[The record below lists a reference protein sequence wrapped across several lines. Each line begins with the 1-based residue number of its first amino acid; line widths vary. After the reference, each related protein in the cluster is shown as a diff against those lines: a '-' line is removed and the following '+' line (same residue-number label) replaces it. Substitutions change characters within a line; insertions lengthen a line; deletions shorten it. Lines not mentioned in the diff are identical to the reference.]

1 MAWWIWIVLG
11 AVLLIAEVVISADFW
26 LVFVG
31 IAAMVTGLLAMF
43 GVVSVAWQ
51 QWLIFAALA
60 VLMLWSYRR
69 FWKRKLTLAD
79 RPMGP
84 ELVGEA
90 GVVTVAI
97 PAGGRG
103 RVELRGSAW
112 DARNIGDADLA
123 SGSRCIVELVDG
135 LTLTVRPE

>member
-11 AVLLIAEVVISADFW
+11 AVLLTAEVIISTDFW

-31 IAAMVTGLLAMF
+31 IAALITGLLVLF
-43 GVVSVAWQ
+43 GAVSVPWQ
-51 QWLIFAALA
+51 QWLLFAALA

-69 FWKRKLTLAD
+69 FWKHKLAGSD
-79 RPMGP
+79 QPMGP

-103 RVELRGSAW
+103 RLELRGSTW
-112 DARNIGDADLA
+112 DAHNAGDVDLEP
-123 SGSRCIVELVDG
+123 GSRFIVEQVNG